1 MLKTLIIF
9 ILCGSSILAQTDW
22 ERWEAKDI
30 SYEMNVDKHS
40 HINENSP
47 SFILSALKGT
57 YSFFISDLDGDNCPY
72 SPTCSS
78 FFIQSVQRTNI
89 IKGSLMFADRF
100 MRDSN
105 LFKSR
110 EQYKTIVRNHLF
122 DPVDNYLLKTETVR
136 FEIEN

>member
-1 MLKTLIIF
+1 M
-9 ILCGSSILAQTDW
+9 AQTDW
-22 ERWEAKDI
+22 ERWEAEDI
-30 SYEMNVDKHS
+30 SYEMDSHNHS
-40 HINENSP
+40 HKNDNSP
-47 SFILSALKGT
+47 GFILSTLKVT

-78 FFIQSVQRTNI
+78 FFIKSVQRTNI

-110 EQYKTIVRNHLF
+110 EQYKTIIHNHLF
-122 DPVDNYLLKTETVR
+122 DPVDNYLLKIETVR
-136 FEIEN
+136 FEIEK